1 MSARTSSLTEC
12 TVEEQGGEY
21 VVIAGGKVRGRHA
34 SKEDAEAQRKAIE
47 MSLHEADSAAPD
59 VQAPGEV
66 SVEPAGDQWAVKS
79 GNKTHGLHKTTAEAD
94 EHAQKLRGAMKE
106 GRWQQVGAVYESLDE
121 ALEHLDGNGAV
132 IAPLVCEASEKPGS
146 RWACIA
152 IREGVSLNR
161 TMYSAETLRE
171 AVPLY
176 DKKPVFWG
184 HQDGEPDPRNTAG
197 FLRNPRYVTL
207 PGGRG
212 AIATTLHATDRE
224 ARERFLEAYDAGN
237 LNLYGLSHHAIPRA
251 GVEKVILSDGP
262 AFRVRGIA
270 DVKSVDIVSYP
281 SAGGAVTGL
290 AEAEIR
296 PEDKEK
302 LMEFAQVVEA
312 LKTKRP
318 DLAAK
323 LSATPTEA
331 EVHAILLESVTPPA
345 PPATPAAPVKE
356 SVAQITAEDRQVLR
370 AAMVTQALSGKT
382 LPEAAVQGIRESL
395 MARETLTVAEAT
407 AEVERQVRVAAAV
420 AESVRKPGVGAVVE
434 ATKDEAE
441 KLVKKLDACL
451 DPRQKVCPSL
461 RECYVEITGDKNVT
475 GLRENAQGLRRFERL
490 FESIGT
496 ADWPQI
502 LGDSI
507 RRMMLEDYRSINY
520 LDDWTK
526 ICSRIVSAP
535 DYRTNRRVRLAGY
548 GDLPTVA
555 EAGPYTALGSPTDE
569 EATYAV
575 HKIGG
580 TETITLET
588 IANDDMGAV
597 RRIPTNLSRAA
608 KRTVYKAVFDLIAS
622 NATCT
627 FDSLALFENATHKN
641 LGSAAL
647 APATVAAARLRM
659 LKQTNYGATDILGLK
674 PRYLIVPPDLYDAA
688 QRIVTNPMALVD
700 LKNATEANIDK
711 GSLTEVIVYNYW
723 TDSNDWAM
731 CCDPV
736 DIDTIEVGFLQ
747 GRREPE
753 LFVADI
759 PNAGSLFTNDQIVY
773 KIRGI
778 FGVCQLDYRGFDGS
792 VVAGS

>member
-1 MSARTSSLTEC
+1 MA
-12 TVEEQGGEY
+12 EEP
-21 VVIAGGKVRGRHA
+21 KT
-34 SKEDAEAQRKAIE
+34 
-47 MSLHEADSAAPD
+47 PD
-59 VQAPGEV
+59 PQAVPE
-66 SVEPAGDQWAVKS
+66 QW
-79 GNKTHGLHKTTAEAD
+79 
-94 EHAQKLRGAMKE
+94 R
-106 GRWQQVGAVYESLDE
+106 QVGVVYESLDA
-121 ALEHLDGNGAV
+121 ALEHLDGNGSV
-132 IAPLVCEASEKPGS
+132 IAPLVVEANEKPGS

-171 AVPLY
+171 AVQLY
-176 DKKPVFWG
+176 DKRPVFWG

-197 FLRNPRYVTL
+197 FLRNPRFVTL

-224 ARERFLEAYDAGN
+224 ARERFMEAYDAGN
-237 LNLYGLSHHAIPRA
+237 LALYGLSHHAIPKN
-251 GVEKVILSDGP
+251 GVEKVILPDGP

-302 LMEFAQVVEA
+302 LMQFEQVVES
-312 LKTKRP
+312 LKAKRP

-323 LSATPTEA
+323 LSATPTDA
-331 EVHAILLESVTPPA
+331 EVNALLIESMAPA
-345 PPATPAAPVKE
+345 PVVEPPVATPVIPAKE
-356 SVAQITAEDRQVLR
+356 SVGQLSADDRQLLR
-370 AAMVTQALSGKT
+370 SAMVAQALAGKT
-382 LPEAAVQGIRESL
+382 LPEPAVQAIRESL
-395 MARETLTVAEAT
+395 MARETLTAIEAT
-407 AEVERQVRVAAAV
+407 AEVERQVRVAAAI
-420 AESVRKPGVGAVVE
+420 AESSRRPGVGAVVE
-434 ATKDEAE
+434 ATKDESD
-441 KLVKKLDACL
+441 KLIKKLDTIFDVKAK
-451 DPRQKVCPSL
+451 DCPSL
-461 RECYVEITGDKNVT
+461 REAYVEITGDKHMT
-475 GLRENAQGLRRFERL
+475 GLRENAPGLRRFERL
-490 FESIGT
+490 FEAIATG
-496 ADWPQI
+496 DWTQI

-507 RRMMLEDYRSINY
+507 RRAMLEDYRSINY

-526 ICSRIVSAP
+526 VCSRIVSTP

-555 EAGPYTALGSPTDE
+555 EAGPYTALGQPTDE

-580 TETITLET
+580 TETITLEV

-608 KRTVYKAVFDLIAS
+608 KRTIYKAVFALLS
-622 NATCT
+622 GNATCT
-627 FDSLALFENATHKN
+627 FDSLALFENATHGN

-659 LKQTNYGATDILGLK
+659 LKQTNYGGTDVLGLR
-674 PRYLIVPPDLYDAA
+674 PRFLVVPPDLFDAA

-700 LKNATEANIDK
+700 LKNATESNIDK

-731 CCDPV
+731 VCDPV

-778 FGVCQLDYRGFDGS
+778 FGVCLLDYRGFDGS